1 MAPED
6 ASSERPR
13 SVSQRPLVRVDLS
26 STLSPQIAK
35 RPLGVLSSQKGR
47 WRTFFPLGRCPLGEI

>member
-6 ASSERPR
+6 ASPERPL
-13 SVSQRPLVRVDLS
+13 SVSQRPLAKVGLS
-26 STLSPQIAK
+26 STLRPRTAK
-35 RPLGVLSSQKGR
+35 RPLDVLSSQKGR